1 MGAPLAAGLGRPS
14 ATRLP
19 LSVDLLLALAVGA
32 LQVPAYSPQLL
43 GVGSLWW
50 LPMAAGG
57 WLCWRAAS
65 APGPGRAFML
75 GWFYGTAWLV
85 AGTGWLYI
93 SMHRYGGLPSWL
105 AGLAVLALSAF
116 LALYLALAMSFFAR
130 WRSGRALSDGL
141 LFGALWLAAELA
153 RGILFTGFPWAGSG
167 YAQVDGPLAVL
178 APWVGV
184 YGIGALAAA
193 LVAAIVSARTL
204 PARGVAAG
212 VLAALVAAGSLLAP
226 AGFTQ
231 PAGRLQVSLLQ
242 GNVPQE
248 QKFSPEHLP
257 ETLIWYGRAIVAAQG
272 DLVLAPETAIP
283 LLPSQMPE
291 DYWEAIQ
298 AAFAKG
304 GRSALIGVPLGDERH
319 GYSNSVAGL
328 SPDTVALKR
337 GIYQYDKHH
346 LVPFGEFIPFGFR
359 WFVDLMRIPLGDF
372 NRGSLVQPPFA
383 VRTAAG
389 ATQWVAPNICYEDLF
404 GEELAARL
412 VSGEHEATVFANVSN
427 IAWFGD
433 ELAIAQHLQISR
445 MRTLE
450 LQRPMIRAT
459 NTGATVV
466 IDHTGH
472 VTHALQPLT
481 RGVLVAEVEGRRGL
495 TPYARWAGAF
505 GLWPLIVLG
514 AGVPAWRWA
523 AARRA
528 RGARQEP

>member
-1 MGAPLAAGLGRPS
+1 MSAPLFAGAARPP

-19 LSVDLLLALAVGA
+19 LAADLVLVVAAGV
-32 LQVPAYSPQLL
+32 LQVAAYSPLLL

-50 LPMAAGG
+50 LPMLAAG
-57 WLCWRAAS
+57 WLCWRVAA
-65 APGPGRAFML
+65 APGPGRAFLL

-116 LALYLALAMSFFAR
+116 LSLYLAVAMNLYAR
-130 WRSGRALSDGL
+130 WRSGRALADGP

-178 APWVGV
+178 APWLGV
-184 YGIGALAAA
+184 YGIGALSAA
-193 LVAAIVSARTL
+193 LAAAIVAAPSLRT
-204 PARGVAAG
+204 RGVAAG
-212 VLAALVAAGSLLAP
+212 VLALAVAAGSLLAP
-226 AGFTQ
+226 AGYTQ
-231 PAGRLQVSLLQ
+231 AAGRLRVSLLQ

-257 ETLIWYGRAIVAAQG
+257 ETLIWYGRAIVGAQG

-291 DYWEAIQ
+291 DYWEAIA

-304 GRSALIGVPLGDERH
+304 DRSALIGVPLGDERH

-328 SPDTVALKR
+328 SPRTTGLKN

-346 LVPFGEFIPFGFR
+346 LVPFGEFIPLGFR

-372 NRGSLVQPPFA
+372 NRGSLVQPPFE

-389 ATQWVAPNICYEDLF
+389 GTQWVAPNICYEDLF

-412 VSGEHEATVFANVSN
+412 VRGAHQATVFANVSN

-466 IDHTGH
+466 IDHTGR
-472 VTHALQPLT
+472 VAQALEPHT
-481 RGVLVAEVEGRRGL
+481 RGALVAEVEGRSGL

-505 GLWPLIVLG
+505 GLWPLIGLSAAVL
-514 AGVPAWRWA
+514 AWRGL

-528 RGARQEP
+528 RQGR